1 MNGLYRLQ
9 VLVDLADRLSGPI
22 TRTLGRIQA
31 LQRHVVLADEAM
43 QRMQAG
49 ASIAAVGALLAAP
62 LAGATVEAMRLESA
76 FADVRKVVDF
86 TPQYGP
92 KALLSDLRQLSR
104 EIPLSV
110 EQLTQIAAAGGQAG
124 IPLAELAGFVR
135 DTAKTAVAFDISAAE
150 AGDTLAQL
158 RNIFQLAQPDVM
170 NLADAVNLLSNT
182 TAAKAPDILETLR
195 RVGPVGN
202 QFRMA
207 GQDLAAFT
215 SAMLSTG
222 RAPEVISTG
231 FNTLINRLGSA
242 SIQSKAFQ
250 KGLASIGLSAAEI
263 QTAMQ
268 RDATGALL
276 RFMRAVRGAKDL
288 PTTLGL
294 MFGSEY
300 SDDIAALVNVLP
312 DIEKNLGRVANRQGY
327 AGSVAQEF
335 ANRVATT
342 EAKLQLFWNA
352 LKGVGTILGNV
363 LLPPIQR
370 LLGVGTGLLN
380 WVADLLEQFPLLQ
393 NVIVAVVLGLSALTV
408 GGGLVVTTL
417 GGLGFASVQARIGL
431 AFLRQTM
438 LDLQRTSRLLSL
450 GLALARSQIQSL
462 GGPIPTLRLAL
473 LGLTNTVRGF
483 TVALLTNPV
492 FLMIA
497 AVVGLGSA
505 FVWAWNHVDG
515 FRRQVAS
522 ALAPLVSTLGQLR
535 QAWANFL
542 SSIGPIGAVLEAGL
556 RRAGGGLRWLGGLF
570 AWVLGFIVGIV
581 VVGFARITAVF
592 TQGLA
597 GITNIISG
605 FIDIAVGF
613 FTGDFD
619 RIRAGAARVMQ
630 GLSQTL
636 TAPLQLLGPKF
647 LEYGKNLLIGFAD
660 GIRSG
665 VKGAVEAVGSVASNV
680 IDRFKN
686 LLGIRSPSRVFA
698 SLGLML
704 PMGMAQGIN
713 AGLPEVAAAVADMAV
728 TPTIQAPV
736 VSPLYELALD
746 PLEAQGGLSL
756 PAPQQPPAVTAQVS
770 RRGGG
775 TYHITNQFYLSIPR
789 GAEAREFAE
798 RVAELSAEK
807 VLLAIE
813 ELAIE
818 EGTNG

>member
-1 MNGLYRLQ
+1 VNGLYRLQ

-31 LQRHVVLADEAM
+31 LQRHVALADEAM

-62 LAGATVEAMRLESA
+62 LAGAASEAMKLESA

-92 KALLSDLRQLSR
+92 KALLDDLRRLSR

-110 EQLTQIAAAGGQAG
+110 DQLTQIAAAGGQAG
-124 IPLAELAGFVR
+124 IPLAELSGFVR
-135 DTAKTAVAFDISAAE
+135 DVAKTAVAFDIGAGE

-158 RNIFQLAQPDVM
+158 RNVFKLTQPDVM
-170 NLADAVNLLSNT
+170 GLADAVNHLSNT

-207 GQDLAAFT
+207 GQDVAAFS

-222 RAPEVISTG
+222 RAPEIVSTG
-231 FNTLINRLGSA
+231 LTTLINRLGSA
-242 SIQSKAFQ
+242 SIQSKDFQ
-250 KGLASIGLSAAEI
+250 RGLSSIGLSAAEI

-268 RDATGALL
+268 QDATGALL
-276 RFMRAVRGAKDL
+276 GFMRAVRGAKDM

-294 MFGSEY
+294 LFGTEY

-312 DIEKNLGRVANRQGY
+312 DIEKNLGQMANRQGY
-327 AGSVAQEF
+327 AGSVAREF
-335 ANRVATT
+335 ASRVATT
-342 EAKLQLFWNA
+342 ESKLQLFMNA
-352 LKGVGTILGNV
+352 VKGLGVTVGNA
-363 LLPPIQR
+363 LLPPVQR
-370 LLGVGTGLLN
+370 VLEVGAGFLN
-380 WVADLLEQFPLLQ
+380 WVTDLLERFPLLR
-393 NVIVAVVLGLSALTV
+393 NVLVGVVIGLSALAF
-408 GGGLVVTTL
+408 GGGLVVTAFA
-417 GGLGFASVQARIGL
+417 GIGFASAQARIGM

-438 LDLQRTSRLLSL
+438 LDAQRTGRLLSL
-450 GLALARSQIQSL
+450 GLALLRFQLQSL
-462 GGPIPTLRLAL
+462 GGPIPALRMGISAL
-473 LGLTNTVRGF
+473 TGAVRGF
-483 TVALLTNPV
+483 AVALLTNPI
-492 FLMIA
+492 FLMTA
-497 AVVGLGSA
+497 AVAGLGTA
-505 FVWAWNHVDG
+505 VVWAWNHVDG

-542 SSIGPIGAVLEAGL
+542 TSIGPIGAVLEAGL
-556 RRAGGGLRWLGGLF
+556 QRAGGGLRWLGGLF

-581 VVGFARITAVF
+581 VIGFARITAVF

-619 RIRAGAARVMQ
+619 RIRSGAARVMQ

-698 SLGLML
+698 GLGLML

-736 VSPLYELALD
+736 VSPLYKLALD

-756 PAPQQPPAVTAQVS
+756 PAPQQPPSVPAQVS
-770 RRGGG
+770 RRGGS
-775 TYHITNQFYLSIPR
+775 TYHITNQFYLSVPR